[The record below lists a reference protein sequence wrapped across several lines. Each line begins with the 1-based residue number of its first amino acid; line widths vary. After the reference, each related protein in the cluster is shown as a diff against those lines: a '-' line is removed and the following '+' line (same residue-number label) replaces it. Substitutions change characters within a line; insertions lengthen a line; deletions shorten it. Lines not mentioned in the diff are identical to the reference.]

1 MLSELNP
8 ASPNAET
15 TTGTLAA
22 REQSMRRMDSLWTL
36 RWNQEIQKCLDA
48 LPEVMGYSRDPHA
61 HPLLALSA
69 RLWLGSLHRVR
80 NHPAAFQESLA
91 QIQLDFEPALLG
103 SSRYFHFEKAVDA
116 YLRQE
121 FIRALEYFVL
131 FRQDARTPAEE
142 CVARINEAL
151 CLDILGFPID
161 ACLARLDE
169 LMCGLHGEDSRTES
183 PAILPAPFQGI
194 KSQRIYLELT
204 QRLKNG
210 DLGWIEREL
219 RRPGGFTQNQYFA
232 LWACQH
238 PYLAVPDEVRETAR
252 LVWDGFMSSDRHLF
266 QRGYRFGTLS
276 GAVES
281 SFNGLSRIMDTA
293 ERLYL
298 WSWQFAKNP
307 TSVTAS
313 RWIRVWNELTI
324 QLDSRG
330 VAAALASPWDCAL
343 LRNSLKLMSLLCP
356 SLEPRI
362 RKLLDHVLAV
372 TGSHSSP
379 WFDREY
385 ERLALLQHQL
395 TLLSESSTKVPV
407 YPEIVVRLAST
418 TDATPAAKGARPGK
432 EILLRIDLERFLI
445 EPRKGSAI
453 RSESLA
459 RAFHLLLS
467 ASHLTC
473 ERFVQDVFGFR
484 KYDEFIH
491 QPRIHQLLARMRALL
506 ALAPGQKIASI
517 REGDLLVETHW
528 KPGVWLRKGSVYS
541 ETMVHHPAWFEL
553 QSPRHLQSSPTDQES
568 AQASVE
574 ALVVARLGLQ
584 FTRAE
589 LERELKESRATLVR
603 RLNRWIKSGKV
614 IRKGKGKS
622 VVYSFVHRGDHH
634 ET

>member
-1 MLSELNP
+1 
-8 ASPNAET
+8 
-15 TTGTLAA
+15 
-22 REQSMRRMDSLWTL
+22 
-36 RWNQEIQKCLDA
+36 
-48 LPEVMGYSRDPHA
+48 MGYSRDPAA

-69 RLWLGSLHRVR
+69 RLWIGSLHRVR

-91 QIQLDFEPALLG
+91 QIQLDFEPSLLG
-103 SSRYFHFEKAVDA
+103 ASRYFHFEKAVDA

-151 CLDILGFPID
+151 CLEILGFPID
-161 ACLARLDE
+161 ACLTRLDE
-169 LMCGLHGEDSRTES
+169 LMIGLHGADSATKS
-183 PAILPAPFQGI
+183 SALLPAPFQGI

-204 QRLKNG
+204 QKLKTG
-210 DLGWIEREL
+210 DLTWIEREL
-219 RRPGGFTQNQYFA
+219 KRPGGFTQNHYFA
-232 LWACQH
+232 LWVCQH
-238 PYLAVPDEVRETAR
+238 PFLTLPEELRETAS
-252 LVWDGFMSSDRHLF
+252 LIWDGFMSSDRHLF
-266 QRGYRFGTLS
+266 QRGYRFSTLS

-281 SFNGLSRIMDTA
+281 SFNGLSRIMDTS

-307 TSVTAS
+307 SSVTAS
-313 RWIRVWNELTI
+313 RWIRVWNELTT

-330 VAAALASPWDCAL
+330 VAAALASPWDCTL
-343 LRNSLKLMSLLCP
+343 LRNALKLMSLLCP
-356 SLEPRI
+356 SLEPKT
-362 RKLLDHVLAV
+362 RKLLDHVLSV

-379 WFDREY
+379 WFDREFD
-385 ERLALLQHQL
+385 RLALLQQQL
-395 TLLSESSTKVPV
+395 TLLSGPSTMAPA
-407 YPEIVVRLAST
+407 YPEIASRLA
-418 TDATPAAKGARPGK
+418 PALEASPGAKASKSGK
-432 EILLRIDLERFLI
+432 DVLLRIDLERFLI
-445 EPRKGSAI
+445 EPRKGSSI

-459 RAFHLLLS
+459 RAFHLLFFV
-467 ASHLTC
+467 SHLTC
-473 ERFVQDVFGFR
+473 ERFVQDVFGYR

-491 QPRIHQLLARMRALL
+491 QPKIHQLLARMRALL
-506 ALAPGQKIASI
+506 SLAPGQKIASI
-517 REGDLLVETHW
+517 REGDLLVEAEW
-528 KPGVWLRKGSVYS
+528 KPAVWLREGSVYS

-553 QSPRHLQSSPTDQES
+553 QSPRHLQSTLSDQES

-622 VVYSFVHRGDHH
+622 VVYTFVHRGDHH